1 MIDDLIDEPYP
12 AHPPAPAHRP
22 YLEGLNPVQRQA
34 VEALDGPVLVLAGAG
49 TGKTRV
55 LTTRLAHLLLSRRIS
70 PWNVLTVTF
79 TNKAA
84 REMRDRVDNLLGSQ
98 SEGWWMGTFH
108 SLAAR
113 ILRRHAELVGLKPS
127 FTILDTDDQI
137 RLVKQLM
144 EAENIDN
151 KKWPARM
158 LLSIIERW
166 KDRALTPDKLKPEDA
181 GDAANGRILS
191 IYRQYQDRLRN
202 LNACDFGDLLLH
214 NITLFQQHNDVL
226 AEYQNRFRYILVD
239 EYQDTNVAQYLWLRL
254 LAQSHKNICCV
265 GDDDQCLIAGSAITM
280 ADGTTR
286 PIEQVR
292 AGDKVLSNHGS
303 GDMRPATVARVHAKA
318 YRGDIV
324 TITTAAGRVI
334 RSTPEHMHFAG
345 YRLGATPQTYF
356 TYLMFKRGVG
366 YRLGTSQVY
375 TAGQKKPMVGFQQ
388 RLLQEHADA
397 LWVVG
402 THDSEQEAR
411 AEEYILSL
419 TYQVPTLPFVP
430 RTGSTK
436 GLVHDPAY
444 LRRVFDAFD
453 TDANA
458 GRLLSDRH
466 LSPDHPHH
474 RPRSRNASRRNIVIT
489 LCGDRR
495 GATPM
500 HRLSI
505 VGNDAEGRAALEGLG
520 LSVRAAKAGSAS
532 WRHETAN
539 ADYGKLLAVVDRIS
553 TAFPVNIFNMARL
566 GPNDGAL
573 LAGNSLPFT
582 PAANVQRGMA
592 MFVADGGYDLVTK
605 VERQPFD
612 GMVFDLDIDHTH
624 NFIADGLITHNSIY
638 GWRGAEVG
646 NILRFEHDFPGAQ
659 VIRLEQNYRSTAHIL
674 GAAHGIIANN
684 HGRLGKELWTEQE
697 GGEKVRVRGLWDAEE
712 EARWVGDEVEAQQ
725 RKGVSLGQ
733 MAVLVRAG
741 FQTREFEERF
751 ITLGLPYRVIGGP
764 RFYERQEIRD
774 ALAYLRVL
782 ISPEDDLAFE
792 RIINTPK
799 RGIGATT
806 IQSLY
811 VGARTLGVPLTEAAW
826 QLSQTDELKPKMR
839 GAISALSQDFFRWR
853 ALIDRVP
860 HTELAQTILDE
871 SGYTRM
877 WQEDKSPEAPGR
889 LDNLKELINAMGE
902 FENLTG
908 FLEHVSL
915 VMENAQ
921 GSGDEQVSLMTLHGA
936 KGLEFDVVFLPG
948 WEEGVFPSQRTL
960 DENGIAGLEEE
971 RRLAYVGITRG
982 RKRVYIS
989 HAANR
994 RIHGTWATAIPSRFV
1009 EELPAEHIETENNP
1023 GIGGAGFGGGGRESA
1038 YGGGFGGGW
1047 GGGGFGD
1054 RFNRMGQ
1061 KAAQAP
1067 ARGGGRLIEGTAVDV
1082 TPRKRPDRAFNPGD
1096 RVFHTKFGY
1105 GTVKGVENDKLE
1117 ISFDVAGIKKVMDS
1131 FVVPADKAG

>member
-12 AHPPAPAHRP
+12 THPPATAHRP
-22 YLEGLNPVQRQA
+22 YMEGLNPVQRQA

-144 EAENIDN
+144 EAENIDS

-166 KDRALTPDKLKPEDA
+166 KDRALTPDKLKPQDA

-191 IYRQYQDRLRN
+191 IYKQYQERLLS
-202 LNACDFGDLLLH
+202 LNCCDFGDLLLH

-226 AEYQNRFRYILVD
+226 IEYQNRFRYILVD

-254 LAQSHKNICCV
+254 LAQAHKNICCV
-265 GDDDQCLIAGSAITM
+265 GDDDQ
-280 ADGTTR
+280 
-286 PIEQVR
+286 
-292 AGDKVLSNHGS
+292 
-303 GDMRPATVARVHAKA
+303 
-318 YRGDIV
+318 
-324 TITTAAGRVI
+324 
-334 RSTPEHMHFAG
+334 
-345 YRLGATPQTYF
+345 
-356 TYLMFKRGVG
+356 
-366 YRLGTSQVY
+366 
-375 TAGQKKPMVGFQQ
+375 
-388 RLLQEHADA
+388 
-397 LWVVG
+397 
-402 THDSEQEAR
+402 
-411 AEEYILSL
+411 
-419 TYQVPTLPFVP
+419 
-430 RTGSTK
+430 
-436 GLVHDPAY
+436 
-444 LRRVFDAFD
+444 
-453 TDANA
+453 
-458 GRLLSDRH
+458 
-466 LSPDHPHH
+466 
-474 RPRSRNASRRNIVIT
+474 
-489 LCGDRR
+489 
-495 GATPM
+495 
-500 HRLSI
+500 
-505 VGNDAEGRAALEGLG
+505 
-520 LSVRAAKAGSAS
+520 
-532 WRHETAN
+532 
-539 ADYGKLLAVVDRIS
+539 
-553 TAFPVNIFNMARL
+553 
-566 GPNDGAL
+566 
-573 LAGNSLPFT
+573 
-582 PAANVQRGMA
+582 
-592 MFVADGGYDLVTK
+592 
-605 VERQPFD
+605 
-612 GMVFDLDIDHTH
+612 
-624 NFIADGLITHNSIY
+624 SIY

-684 HGRLGKELWTEQE
+684 QGRLGKQLWTETE

-712 EARWVGDEVEAQQ
+712 EARWVGDEVEALQ
-725 RKGVSLGQ
+725 RQRVSLGQ

-782 ISPEDDLAFE
+782 VSPEDDLAFE

-811 VGARTLGVPLTEAAW
+811 VASRTLGVPLTEAAW
-826 QLSQTDELKPKMR
+826 KLSQTDELKPKMR
-839 GAISALSQDFFRWR
+839 SAISALSQDFFRWR
-853 ALIDRVP
+853 AQIDRVP

-1009 EELPAEHIETENNP
+1009 DELPAEHIETENNP
-1023 GIGGAGFGGGGRESA
+1023 GIGGSGFGGGMRESA

-1067 ARGGGRLIEGTAVDV
+1067 ARSGRLIEGTAIDV